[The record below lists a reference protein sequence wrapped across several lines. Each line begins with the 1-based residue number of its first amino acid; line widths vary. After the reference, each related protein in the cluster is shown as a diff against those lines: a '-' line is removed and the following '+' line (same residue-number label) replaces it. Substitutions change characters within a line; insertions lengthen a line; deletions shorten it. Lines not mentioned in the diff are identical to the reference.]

1 MFDSAQ
7 RQLIAYPTVGWKLS
21 FMPIGSCFQRGPLLA
36 MRPRSGVVIFMV
48 VHSREEMITTA
59 PNVASDRLL
68 TVVVPAYNVDGY
80 IEEALN
86 SVLSQQWIDSIEIVI
101 IDDGSPDSTY
111 AVAKGMAERDSGGH
125 IRLVHQANIG
135 ISGARNAGLAL
146 VRTRYF
152 TFLDGDD
159 IYLPEF
165 SSVVMP
171 LLASGEWDM
180 VEYNVTVIDD
190 HSRKLKDIELVPPE
204 RAGGHSVDRSTLMHF
219 ADRFHTFLWARVYK
233 TELFPQDPFPLGQR
247 YEDAAVLPSV
257 YLRARNVFQIAE
269 SLICYR
275 RRFGSITQ
283 QSRLRD
289 VHDLQKA
296 GEEALMHCNGGEHD
310 EYWLTLFHHMFYR
323 ACHVAA
329 RVDRVSFDDALST
342 LNKMASDHRRALL
355 SLPPQSGI
363 THKPLEPFE
372 LKLRVDRSIHR
383 LKGQAKKV
391 LRRSLDRQQ
400 RARPLP
406 KT

>member
-1 MFDSAQ
+1 
-7 RQLIAYPTVGWKLS
+7 
-21 FMPIGSCFQRGPLLA
+21 
-36 MRPRSGVVIFMV
+36 MV
-48 VHSREEMITTA
+48 AHSREMMITTA
-59 PNVASDRLL
+59 PNVPSDRLL

-86 SVLSQQWIDSIEIVI
+86 SVLSQRWIDAIEIVV

-111 AVAKGMAERDSGGH
+111 AVAKAMVERHSASH

-146 VRTRYF
+146 VRTPYF

-159 IYLPEF
+159 IYLPDF

-171 LLASGEWDM
+171 LLAGGEWDM
-180 VEYNVTVIDD
+180 LEYNVTVIDD
-190 HSRKLKDIELVPPE
+190 RSRKLKDIELVPQE

-219 ADRFHTFLWARVYK
+219 ADRFHTFLWARIYK
-233 TELFPQDPFPLGQR
+233 TALFPQDPFPLGQR

-269 SLICYR
+269 PLICYR

-283 QSRLRD
+283 QSRARD
-289 VHDLQKA
+289 VYDLQKA
-296 GEEALMHCNGGEHD
+296 GEEALTHCNGGEHD
-310 EYWLTLFHHMFYR
+310 DYWLTLFHHMFYR
-323 ACHVAA
+323 ACHVCA
-329 RVDRVSFDDALST
+329 RVDRASFDDALST
-342 LNKMASDHRRALL
+342 LHQMTVDHRRALFAL
-355 SLPPQSGI
+355 RQRSGI
-363 THKPLEPFE
+363 KHKPLERFE

-391 LRRSLDRQQ
+391 LRRSLDRHQ
-400 RARPLP
+400 RARIVP